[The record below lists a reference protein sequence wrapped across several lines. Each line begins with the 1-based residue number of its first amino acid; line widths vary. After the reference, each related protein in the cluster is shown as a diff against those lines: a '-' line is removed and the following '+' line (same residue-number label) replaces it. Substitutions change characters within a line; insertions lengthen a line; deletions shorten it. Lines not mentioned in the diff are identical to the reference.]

1 MQSLITTRAAQI
13 LQEEDTTQERL
24 SVDRI
29 SLMALLLTMFLGMH
43 AQTGMRML
51 ITYFSWSGSTKNL
64 AEKIQR
70 QPDADI
76 YRIEPLVPYT
86 DDYQELAYQIY
97 NKEKMANN

>member
-1 MQSLITTRAAQI
+1 MKK
-13 LQEEDTTQERL
+13 
-24 SVDRI
+24 I